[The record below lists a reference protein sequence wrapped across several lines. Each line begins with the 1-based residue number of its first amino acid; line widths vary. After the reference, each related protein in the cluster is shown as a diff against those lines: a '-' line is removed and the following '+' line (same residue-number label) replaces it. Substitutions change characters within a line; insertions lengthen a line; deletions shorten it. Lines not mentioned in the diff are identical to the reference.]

1 MVLLIYVLTF
11 TSLKENPVLA
21 RTYDDHFLSNPNL
34 DNQAHLVQISGTP
47 RIFFL
52 AISLLLMTSPS
63 LVNLLLSKI
72 SSLNLK
78 YERPL
83 GTIKFPILHLKLL
96 NFIICLTLTYSIF
109 KYNYS
114 PKPRKISII
123 CLMPEPG
130 TNLSHLNKYRP
141 ISLLPQLS
149 KVVEYVIKTQLQH
162 YID

>member
-1 MVLLIYVLTF
+1 MMIIFFPIQTSIIRLILSRSVELL
-11 TSLKENPVLA
+11 E
-21 RTYDDHFLSNPNL
+21 
-34 DNQAHLVQISGTP
+34 
-47 RIFFL
+47 FFL
-52 AISLLLMTSPS
+52 AISFPLMTSPS
-63 LVNLLLSKI
+63 LVNILLASKI

-123 CLMPEPG
+123 PLMPKPG
-130 TNLSHLNKYRP
+130 TNLSHPNKYRP

-149 KVVEYVIKTQLQH
+149 KVDEYVIKTQLQH